1 MKPIIIISLSLTLL
15 FVSLYSSA
23 QELNTKYTLSSQFL
37 FNKFQP
43 AVVDFKT
50 KNSLKTDLNYNVLLE
65 QVQFIKNGKI
75 LSIVNTEDIKAVKIG
90 SKVFIPVEKKFYE
103 LVYNDTIS
111 ILLRRTP
118 DLTLLDDREGPF
130 GVKLTT
136 DSPDKL
142 EAYLVNIAGN
152 TNIQKI
158 NTPKDD
164 QKEIPIY
171 NRYYIMFQGEVEP
184 AAKSRIKRM
193 FSDNKKELKAYMKE
207 QNIDLES
214 ISDLKR
220 LADYL
225 ETNHL

>member
-1 MKPIIIISLSLTLL
+1 M
-15 FVSLYSSA
+15 
-23 QELNTKYTLSSQFL
+23 
-37 FNKFQP
+37 
-43 AVVDFKT
+43 
-50 KNSLKTDLNYNVLLE
+50 
-65 QVQFIKNGKI
+65 
-75 LSIVNTEDIKAVKIG
+75 
-90 SKVFIPVEKKFYE
+90 EKKFYE

-118 DLTLLDDREGPF
+118 DLTALDGREGPF

-142 EAYLVNIAGN
+142 EAYIVNIAGN

-158 NTPKDD
+158 NTPRDD

-207 QNIDLES
+207 QNIDLKS
-214 ISDLKR
+214 ISDLKK
-220 LADYL
+220 LADYI